1 MSDSSDESSISES
14 VATGVSRAS
23 SASSGSVASNSGRDA
38 TKLAE
43 RIHSKLCGYDGR
55 ELPVKSH
62 RSAVNAMV
70 ALRTMLLESGKVER
84 EARMLLLYAGVS
96 VQRRKMLSE
105 DANEV
110 SDLEVSLVLLFVLQ
124 LLCEGPNVLDGAV
137 SPSLVEPDGPPE
149 ASDPTDHQL
158 LEKAEALSLL
168 GQIEEA
174 RKKEDGW
181 DEVLQFSSEA
191 VCRAC
196 LSVGNKGRQTA
207 SLASYGK
214 LANLFFR
221 NSSLALKY
229 SLLASKG
236 PAEDRS
242 AFLTLGSLDFL
253 EAANAEVKQANLAA
267 IVAAGESEVGQQ
279 VMRDM
284 ILSFLLPPKVV
295 GVRRFPLLS
304 REANNTATAEYT
316 SLLGEAHET
325 AMAGAE
331 WTWGNSENSTHRMC
345 ALLAGLCILL
355 AGRGS
360 ADHVRKND
368 CFRGRLLLPFLE
380 TSPPNPKLPRLELI
394 PHNDEWVVYSV
405 DRHGQPVV
413 QLRAFGFDGFCDASL
428 LLAKSIR
435 EGTG

>member
-1 MSDSSDESSISES
+1 MSDDSDENSITESE
-14 VATGVSRAS
+14 ATGVSHAS
-23 SASSGSVASNSGRDA
+23 SASSGSAGSNPGRDA
-38 TKLAE
+38 TRLAE
-43 RIHSKLCGYDGR
+43 RIHAKLCSYDGSA
-55 ELPVKSH
+55 LPVKSH

-124 LLCEGPNVLDGAV
+124 LLCEGPNVLDGAM

-149 ASDPTDHQL
+149 ASDPTDQRL
-158 LEKAEALSLL
+158 LEKAEVLSLL

-174 RKKEDGW
+174 KKKETEW

-196 LSVGNKGRQTA
+196 LSVGNKNRQTA
-207 SLASYGK
+207 SLTSYGK

-236 PAEDRS
+236 PVEDKS

-253 EAANAEVKQANLAA
+253 EAANEEVKQANLAA

-284 ILSFLLPPKVV
+284 ILSFLLPPRVV

-316 SLLGEAHET
+316 ALLGEAHET

-380 TSPPNPKLPRLELI
+380 TTPPNPKVPRLELI
-394 PHNDEWVVYSV
+394 PHTNEWVVYSV

-413 QLRAFGFDGFCDASL
+413 QLRTFGFEGFCDASL

>member
-1 MSDSSDESSISES
+1 M
-14 VATGVSRAS
+14 
-23 SASSGSVASNSGRDA
+23 
-38 TKLAE
+38 
-43 RIHSKLCGYDGR
+43 
-55 ELPVKSH
+55 KSH

-124 LLCEGPNVLDGAV
+124 LLCEGPTVLDGAV

-149 ASDPTDHQL
+149 ATDPTDEQMI
-158 LEKAEALSLL
+158 EKAETLSLISQL
-168 GQIEEA
+168 QEA
-174 RKKEDGW
+174 KKKDSGW

-196 LSVGNKGRQTA
+196 LSFGNKNRSTA
-207 SLASYGK
+207 SLTSYGK
-214 LANLFFR
+214 LAHLFFR

-236 PAEDRS
+236 TVEDRS

-253 EAANAEVKQANLAA
+253 ETANEDVKQANLAA

-284 ILSFLLPPKVV
+284 ILSFLLPPKVT

-316 SLLGEAHET
+316 TLLGEAHET

-331 WTWGNSENSTHRMC
+331 WTWGHSENTTHRMC

-360 ADHVRKND
+360 SDHVRKND

-380 TSPPNPKLPRLELI
+380 TSAPNPKVSRLELI

-405 DRHGQPVV
+405 DKHGQPVV
-413 QLRAFGFDGFCDASL
+413 QLRAFGFEGFCDASL